1 YREPRVAVVSTLTGG
16 VAVGGDWVS
25 ADYWAEQIRGTV
37 RFADAVGV
45 LAERNVTAFVEIGP
59 DASLSAAARGTL
71 EEKGT
76 GHLVVPLL
84 RRDRKEPETLMA
96 GLGALHTHGVAVDW
110 PAFFRP
116 MRPGTVALPTYAFQ
130 HRRYWRDRK
139 HPDTSTGASAPGA
152 TGHPLLGT
160 SVVPASGEGMLF
172 SGRLSRST
180 VPWAPRHTGLGAHVL
195 PAAAFVELA
204 VRAGDELGCDVLT
217 ELTVHT
223 PLPLPEHGTV
233 HLQVAVGPETDG
245 GRTVTVHA
253 RTGADVPWTPHA
265 SGKLGFAGRPAP
277 FGLAEWPPADATAL
291 DGAAAY
297 DRLAEAGLE
306 YPGALRG
313 LHTVWRHG
321 DDILAEVHLPEAVG
335 AGGFELH
342 PALLD
347 AAAHAARLD
356 QAAGAPD
363 PAEALASR
371 WRGVRVYATGAS
383 AVRVWLRRTP
393 EGALSMWLTDAAGQ
407 PVASVDHVEPRP
419 GATAVDTHAHAR
431 LLGSL
436 FALSWRPLTPAGPAG
451 AYHWAALPPVRPGTG
466 RTGPDIADL
475 ETFADVAAVRRAT
488 AAGRPLDAVAV
499 WCAPDD
505 TGGADAAHAT
515 TRAVLALVREWLAD
529 DEPAGARLV
538 VLTRGAAAVASGE
551 DVDPA
556 AAAVW
561 GLLRSAQSEAPGR
574 IVLLDLDGAPVTAA
588 ALSRVLSSG
597 EPQAALRAGRVF
609 VPRLGKATADT
620 AREASG
626 RWDPR
631 GTVLVTGGTGAL
643 GGLFARYLAAEH
655 GVRHLLL
662 VSRSGPDS
670 PGAGELRRQ
679 LTALGAE
686 VTIAACDAAD
696 RDALAAL
703 LATVPA
709 GRPLTGVVH
718 LAGVVDDGLVSTLT
732 GDRLAAVLR
741 PKADAAWHLHELTR
755 DLDLS
760 AFVLFSSAA
769 GVIGGP
775 GQGNYAAANAFLDGL
790 ALHRAARGLTATS
803 IAWGLWAQ
811 TTGMSRHL
819 EEADLKRIA
828 RSGLL
833 PITEHAGT
841 ALLDAA
847 LAVGEPAVTATPVD
861 LAALRENAA
870 QAPLVMTGL
879 VPAPPRRSA
888 RNSAAETVSLPQQ
901 LAGLDAPERHERM
914 LALVRAEIAG
924 VLGHPDAD
932 GGSIGPDQP
941 LSALGLDSLT
951 SVELRNR
958 LGDTVGTRLPG
969 SLVYDHPTPRSLAGR
984 LLDVALRGPDAL
996 DTSPRP
1002 AVDFAAEVRLADD
1015 IRPARQVVRS
1025 VADPAEVLLT
1035 GATGFLG
1042 AFLLRDLM
1050 RDTGATVHCLLRGAD
1065 EHEALER
1072 LRTNMEWYHLWD
1084 EVDPARL
1091 RIVVGDLAR
1100 PGLGLEPAEFDRL
1113 ARVADVVY
1121 HAGAQVH
1128 WLRPYAELRAAN
1140 VDGTEEILRLAA
1152 RHRTVPVHHVSSVGV
1167 FPGPVTEGEPVR
1179 ETDPTGPPEALS
1191 TGYVQSKWVA
1201 EQIVGLARE
1210 RGLPV
1215 SVYRVDVI
1223 CGDQVNGACQTAD
1236 FVWLSLK
1243 GLVQA
1248 QAVPAGLSAAV
1259 HPVPADYV
1267 SKAILTVSRAPGA
1280 AGGTFHLSNGSSLDF
1295 GEFADHLR
1303 AAGYRLDE
1311 LGWDDW
1317 RARVGADPDNAV
1329 TPLLEAFE
1337 ALASDTGRF
1346 YPVFDTSATRAAL
1359 EGTSVDCPEMTK
1371 ELYAKYVG
1379 FFVDRGYFPP
1389 PPVGHG
1395 G

>member
-1 YREPRVAVVSTLTGG
+1 MA
-16 VAVGGDWVS
+16 AGDDLVS
-25 ADYWAEQIRGTV
+25 AGYWAEQIRGTV
-37 RFADAVGV
+37 RFADAVSV

-59 DASLSAAARGTL
+59 DASLSAAARATL

-76 GHLVVPLL
+76 GHLVVPLM

-96 GLGALHTHGVAVDW
+96 GLGTLHTHGIAVDW

-116 MRPGTVALPTYAFQ
+116 LRPGTVALPTYAFQ
-130 HRRYWRDRK
+130 HRRYWRDRH
-139 HPDTSTGASAPGA
+139 HPHTGAGASAPGA

-180 VPWAPRHTGLGAHVL
+180 VPWTPRHTGLGTEVL

-217 ELTVHT
+217 ELTVET

-233 HLQVAVGPETDG
+233 HLQVAVGPDTAG
-245 GRTVTVHA
+245 SRTVTVHA
-253 RTGADVPWTPHA
+253 RTDTNVPWTLHA
-265 SGKLGFAGRPAP
+265 SGTLAFAGRPAP

-306 YPGALRG
+306 YPEALRG

-321 DDILAEVHLPEAVG
+321 DDILAEVHLPEAAKAG

-356 QAAGAPD
+356 QAAEAPY

-383 AVRVWLRRTP
+383 AVRVRFRRTP
-393 EGALSMWLTDAAGQ
+393 EGTLSLWLTDAAGQ

-436 FALSWRPLTPAGPAG
+436 FTLSWRPLTPAGPSG
-451 AYHWAALPPVRPGTG
+451 TFRWAALPPVRPGTG

-488 AAGRPLDAVAV
+488 AAGRPPDAVAV
-499 WCAPDD
+499 WCAPDG
-505 TGGADAAHAT
+505 TGGAGAAHAT
-515 TRAVLALVREWLAD
+515 TRAVLALVQEWLAD
-529 DEPAGARLV
+529 DEPAGTRLV
-538 VLTRGAAAVASGE
+538 VLTRGATAVAPGE

-574 IVLLDLDGAPVTAA
+574 IVLLDLDDTPVTAP

-609 VPRLGKATADT
+609 VPRLGRAAAGTAPK
-620 AREASG
+620 ASG

-643 GGLFARYLAAEH
+643 GALFARYLAAEH
-655 GVRHLLL
+655 GIRHLLL

-679 LTALGAE
+679 LTGLGAE

-696 RDALAAL
+696 RDALAGL
-703 LATVPA
+703 LATLPA
-709 GRPLTGVVH
+709 DRPLTGVVH

-790 ALHRAARGLTATS
+790 AQHRAARGLTATS

-819 EEADLKRIA
+819 EEADFRRIA

-833 PITEHAGT
+833 PITERTGT

-847 LAVGEPAVTATPVD
+847 LAVGAPAVTATPVD
-861 LAALRENAA
+861 LAALRKNAA

-879 VPAPPRRSA
+879 VPASTRRSA
-888 RNSAAETVSLPQQ
+888 RNSAAETLSLPQR
-901 LAGLDAPERHERM
+901 LAGLDAAERHERM

-924 VLGHPDAD
+924 VLGHPDPD
-932 GGSIGPDQP
+932 GGTIGPDQP

-969 SLVYDHPTPRSLAGR
+969 SLIYDHPTPRSLAGH

-996 DTSPRP
+996 DTSSRP

-1015 IRPARQVVRS
+1015 IRPAQEVVRA

-1050 RDTGATVHCLLRGAD
+1050 RDTRATVHCLLRGAD
-1065 EHEALER
+1065 ENEALER
-1072 LRTNMEWYHLWD
+1072 LRANMEWYHLWD

-1100 PGLGLEPAEFDRL
+1100 PGLGLAPAEFDRL

-1140 VDGTEEILRLAA
+1140 VDGTAEILRLAA

-1248 QAVPAGLSAAV
+1248 EAVPAGLSAAV

-1267 SKAILTVSRAPGA
+1267 SKAVLTLSRAPGA
-1280 AGGTFHLSNGSSLDF
+1280 AGGTFHLSNASSLHF
-1295 GEFADHLR
+1295 GEFVDHLR
-1303 AAGYRLDE
+1303 ATGYRLDE

-1317 RARVGADPDNAV
+1317 KARVGADPDNAV
-1329 TPLLEAFE
+1329 NPLLEAFE

-1359 EGTSVDCPEMTK
+1359 DGTSVDCPEMTK

-1389 PPVGHG
+1389 PPAGHG